1 MSEEKQNQSSLCSER
16 EASSRLGISRITL
29 LRARGAGRVRFYK
42 VGTRILYSEQQL
54 AEFLERCEHNGSDR
68 HDPEPNESEVRHER

>member
-1 MSEEKQNQSSLCSER
+1 MNEETHIQSSLYSER

-29 LRARGAGRVRFYK
+29 LRARGAGRIRFYK

-68 HDPEPNESEVRHER
+68 HEPKSA